1 MADLA
6 TLKARRDALE
16 TALASGVTS
25 ISVDGQST
33 TFASPADLRRA
44 LRDIQAAIARCTG
57 GAVARPVSATI
68 DLGAGP

>member
-44 LRDIQAAIARCTG
+44 LRDIQATIARCTG

-68 DLGAGP
+68 NLGAGP